1 MQDITPLTLWTQHP
15 MSRGGK
21 MSGMWSWG
29 NTSPL
34 ANEFCMNKCS
44 FTKHCYA
51 KRLVM
56 VRPNVH
62 KAYQRNAELLAKP
75 LPESL
80 LSWAPLGSH
89 RIQAFG
95 ELLNDAHW
103 RNCVILATLN
113 PQAKF
118 TIWTKRLD
126 IIEKSIWVIPE
137 NLQVILSGDYLNN
150 ELKSTFY
157 PTFLVSKEEP
167 EIKHIKCIGKCI
179 NCQYCYGWSR
189 HAGLDPRIPIWEK
202 PR

>member
-1 MQDITPLTLWTQHP
+1 
-15 MSRGGK
+15 
-21 MSGMWSWG
+21 
-29 NTSPL
+29 
-34 ANEFCMNKCS
+34 
-44 FTKHCYA
+44 
-51 KRLVM
+51 M

-103 RNCVILATLN
+103 RNCVMLATLN
-113 PQAKF
+113 PHAKF

-137 NLQVILSGDYLNN
+137 NLQVILSGDYLSN

-167 EIKHIKCIGKCI
+167 EIKHIKCEGKCI